1 MKLNEKLNTK
11 EQVFLSKLLDELA
24 AGYYID
30 WDKSDDSIYLID
42 TKITE
47 FEKEYK
53 EKIPGEYFNAFSSC
67 LHPETWEKL
76 SRLTCCRDGFTFGF
90 WEHAAGEL
98 IIPDGVQTIPKSTF
112 SYCLNLTSISIPTS
126 VSLIKSWAFADCR
139 SLKAIKIPDSV
150 KTIEGYAFTE
160 CQELTSALLPNDIT
174 MIGDGT
180 FCECRALTS
189 ITIPPSVSSLGV
201 AAFSGCA
208 ALTSIV
214 LPDAITCIPVNCF
227 EFCRSLASVTLPNKL
242 TQIEAA
248 FCYCTALSA
257 ITLPDSLRWIDR
269 FAFSHCTHLSSI
281 TIPESV
287 TYISTDTFS
296 NCDNLIV
303 ETKNTY
309 VAHILA
315 EWDKNRVKLI
325 ESFHLK
331 EAMIEF
337 KEEVESVHSV
347 FDFAVLNDEDIDWIF
362 AGFYTEFAAP
372 RPSLIPSF
380 AKGVPSF
387 VDANAMVEGKMG
399 LKYQRLLTREAE
411 LQGFENAQQ
420 FYTALILA
428 VHPEYKVVRVEGT
441 DYFIVKEQ
449 MVQELLNSNYFKGYS
464 ANCTVEVL

>member
-1 MKLNEKLNTK
+1 VKLNEKLNTK
-11 EQVFLSKLLDELA
+11 EQVFLSKLLDELV

-126 VSLIKSWAFADCR
+126 VSLIKSWAFADCC
-139 SLKAIKIPDSV
+139 SLADIKIPDSV
-150 KTIEGYAFTE
+150 KTIEKFAFTG
-160 CQELTSALLPNDIT
+160 CQELTSVLLPNDIT
-174 MIGDGT
+174 RIADGT
-180 FCECRALTS
+180 FSSCRALNS
-189 ITIPPSVSSLGV
+189 VTIPPSVSSLGT
-201 AAFSGCA
+201 AAFNGCA

-214 LPDAITCIPVNCF
+214 LPGAITCIPVNCF
-227 EFCRSLASVTLPNKL
+227 ESCRSLTSVTLPNKL
-242 TQIEAA
+242 SRVESGA
-248 FCYCTALSA
+248 FNNC
-257 ITLPDSLRWIDR
+257 P
-269 FAFSHCTHLSSI
+269 HLSSI

-287 TYISTDTFS
+287 TYISAYAFS
-296 NCDNLIV
+296 NCCNLTV

-309 VAHILA
+309 VARVLA

-337 KEEVESVHSV
+337 KEEVERVHSV
-347 FDFAVLNDEDIDWIF
+347 FDFAFLDDVDIDWIF

-387 VDANAMVEGKMG
+387 VDANAMVDGKMG